1 MKNDEKA
8 IIAGAGAVLAY
19 FLIKENKKKKQIS
32 PKCLYLLQN
41 FTHNNEIIII
51 IT

>member
-19 FLIKENKKKKQIS
+19 FFLEQNKEKKEKKVNVPSLSIYPS
-32 PKCLYLLQN
+32 EFYA
-41 FTHNNEIIII
+41 
-51 IT
+51 

>member
-19 FLIKENKKKKQIS
+19 LYLKKNKEKKVNIPNLSIS
-32 PKCLYLLQN
+32 PPVFYA
-41 FTHNNEIIII
+41 
-51 IT
+51 